1 MGKTAAELT
10 PEEIKKYARTA
21 RARLQARC
29 RRMEARRA
37 RAWEEA
43 RRGAA
48 LLKNEFGVKRVMV
61 FGSLCHPNL
70 FYERSDIDL
79 AVWGIEERRYLR
91 AVGRLL
97 DLDPQFP

>member
-21 RARLQARC
+21 RARLPARC

-48 LLKNEFGVKRVMV
+48 LLKCTSGASEDN
-61 FGSLCHPNL
+61 
-70 FYERSDIDL
+70 
-79 AVWGIEERRYLR
+79 
-91 AVGRLL
+91 
-97 DLDPQFP
+97 